1 MKTSRLR
8 RFSIC
13 LNDLEAIPV
22 EKITVAGNGKKYV
35 SISTWDYQDGHTND
49 HDFSISVTRSP
60 QEIKDKSAIQ
70 YIGGGLIIEN
80 Y

>member
-13 LNDLEAIPV
+13 LNDLDAIPA

-35 SISTWDYQDGHTND
+35 SISTWDYADGHTND

-60 QEIKDKSAIQ
+60 QEIKDKNPIQ
-70 YIGGGLIIEN
+70 YIGGGLIIEK